1 MENIKTNKNAI
12 TEGVIWKQLLIFF
25 FPLLFGA
32 FFQQMY
38 NMADTIIVGRYL
50 GKTAL
55 SAVGGSTGKIID
67 VIVYFSIGITSG
79 ASVIIAQYYGAKN
92 YIHTQRSVHTAIT
105 FSALF
110 GLTVSV
116 VGFILTPTILKAI
129 ATPDDILAQSITYLR
144 IYFIGMIP
152 NLLYNMGAAVMRA
165 VGDSKRPLI
174 FLIITC
180 FINIALDLLFV
191 VGLNMGVAGAALA
204 TILSQLISA
213 TMVIT
218 ALATSKDCY
227 RFYINH
233 LGIRPNLLLRML
245 RIGLPAGIQS
255 LMFNV
260 PNILLQFYVNLLGT
274 DTVAAW
280 STYSKIET
288 VFWMTIASFGTS
300 MTTFA
305 GQNYGAGRKDRVMKS
320 VKECLAMAF
329 AATVVISALLYTF
342 SPQLFSLFI
351 TDPDVISIGITI
363 MHFLPPM
370 FVFYVC
376 IEVLSG
382 TLRGTGNSFKPMLLA
397 ISGVCLP
404 RILWLAIV
412 VPKKQTLITILV
424 TFPLSWVITTVL
436 FIAYFLHYTKKRGW
450 WKNDLSKAS
459 QASTESVKA

>member
-1 MENIKTNKNAI
+1 MENSKLVKNNAI

-50 GKTAL
+50 GKEAL

-79 ASVIIAQYYGAKN
+79 ASVIIAQFYGAKN

-110 GLTVSV
+110 GLV
-116 VGFILTPTILKAI
+116 VCILGFLLTPTILRAI
-129 ATPDDILAQSITYLR
+129 ATPDDIIDLSITYLR
-144 IYFIGMIP
+144 IYFLGMVP
-152 NLLYNMGAAVMRA
+152 NMLYNMGASVLRA

-180 FINIALDLLFV
+180 FINIGLDLFFV
-191 VGLNMGVAGAALA
+191 VVCNMGVAGAALA

-213 TMVIT
+213 IMAIGT
-218 ALATSKDCY
+218 LAISKDCY
-227 RFYINH
+227 RIYPAH
-233 LGIRPNLLLRML
+233 LGIRLNLLIRML
-245 RIGLPAGIQS
+245 RVGLPAGIQS

-288 VFWMTIASFGTS
+288 IFWMTIASFGTS

-320 VKECLAMAF
+320 VKECLIMALV
-329 AATVVISALLYTF
+329 ATLLISFCLYTF
-342 SPQLFSLFI
+342 SSNLLSLFI
-351 TDPDVISIGITI
+351 TDPTVISIGVII
-363 MHFLPPM
+363 MHYLPP
-370 FVFYVC
+370 FFIWYIC

-397 ISGVCLP
+397 ISGVCIP
-404 RILWLAIV
+404 RVLWLAIA
-412 VPKKQTLITILV
+412 VPKNQTLHTILF
-424 TFPLSWVITTVL
+424 TFPLSWIITSSL
-436 FIAYFLHYTKKRGW
+436 FIVYFLYYTKKKGW
-450 WKNDLSKAS
+450 WKKDLQKAQSKAV
-459 QASTESVKA
+459 ES

>member
-1 MENIKTNKNAI
+1 
-12 TEGVIWKQLLIFF
+12 
-25 FPLLFGA
+25 
-32 FFQQMY
+32 
-38 NMADTIIVGRYL
+38 
-50 GKTAL
+50 
-55 SAVGGSTGKIID
+55 
-67 VIVYFSIGITSG
+67 
-79 ASVIIAQYYGAKN
+79 
-92 YIHTQRSVHTAIT
+92 
-105 FSALF
+105 
-110 GLTVSV
+110 
-116 VGFILTPTILKAI
+116 
-129 ATPDDILAQSITYLR
+129 
-144 IYFIGMIP
+144 
-152 NLLYNMGAAVMRA
+152 
-165 VGDSKRPLI
+165 
-174 FLIITC
+174 
-180 FINIALDLLFV
+180 
-191 VGLNMGVAGAALA
+191 
-204 TILSQLISA
+204 
-213 TMVIT
+213 
-218 ALATSKDCY
+218 
-227 RFYINH
+227 
-233 LGIRPNLLLRML
+233 
-245 RIGLPAGIQS
+245 
-255 LMFNV
+255 
-260 PNILLQFYVNLLGT
+260 
-274 DTVAAW
+274 
-280 STYSKIET
+280 
-288 VFWMTIASFGTS
+288 MTIASFGTS